1 MSASAG
7 MHGAVVPEEGAAAG
21 QSLILAPRGRD
32 AAVIEQVLT
41 RTGLRCAVC
50 AAMPALL
57 DLLGD
62 SVESL
67 VVTEEALACAALPQL
82 LRWIDDQPPWS
93 DLPVIVL
100 ATKQA
105 GRRRQDAADLLDRL
119 GNVVLL
125 ERPINAETLSSA
137 VATARRAR
145 LRQYQARALL
155 QAQTVAANAL
165 RRLNETLEQRVE
177 ERARELDQTRETL
190 AFALDAAGM
199 GSWDMDLRQDQARC
213 SPQHDRIFGYAVP
226 PPSWGRER
234 FLSHVVA
241 DDRMAVAAAFDS
253 AVRRGSL
260 DVECRIDRADGARR
274 WIATRGRV
282 VFDSAGA
289 PVRMAGVVMDMTD
302 RRATEDALHQAQ
314 KMEAIGQLTGGVAHD
329 FNNLLTV
336 IVGGLDMMMRRPEQT
351 ERVTR
356 LARAAM
362 SAARRGEQLTQQLLA
377 FSRRQMLRP
386 ETLDPNQLLLAFEPL
401 AQRAIGETV
410 TLSLALDPA
419 AGPVRV
425 DPAQCEAALLNLIV
439 NARDAMP
446 GGGTITVRTR
456 ETATPVARCPELAPG
471 AYVCIEVAD
480 TGTGIDQAT
489 LARAFE
495 PFFTTKEVGRGSG
508 LGLSQVY
515 GFVRSAGG
523 GVAIDSVLGAGTTVA
538 LYLPRSDEAPAEART
553 AGSEVGSLRRAD
565 SGETVLLV
573 EDDEQVLGMA
583 VDSLEELHY
592 KVLVA
597 RNAREALAFLG
608 RPDRID
614 VMFSDVVMPGGMN
627 GAQLAAV
634 ARQMRPALKILL
646 TSGYVGA
653 PGGQDIAQDLPVLTK
668 PYRRD
673 ELARQLRVVLADA
686 SPQPELR
693 AIP

>member
-1 MSASAG
+1 
-7 MHGAVVPEEGAAAG
+7 
-21 QSLILAPRGRD
+21 
-32 AAVIEQVLT
+32 
-41 RTGLRCAVC
+41 
-50 AAMPALL
+50 
-57 DLLGD
+57 
-62 SVESL
+62 
-67 VVTEEALACAALPQL
+67 
-82 LRWIDDQPPWS
+82 
-93 DLPVIVL
+93 
-100 ATKQA
+100 
-105 GRRRQDAADLLDRL
+105 
-119 GNVVLL
+119 
-125 ERPINAETLSSA
+125 
-137 VATARRAR
+137 
-145 LRQYQARALL
+145 
-155 QAQTVAANAL
+155 
-165 RRLNETLEQRVE
+165 
-177 ERARELDQTRETL
+177 
-190 AFALDAAGM
+190 
-199 GSWDMDLRQDQARC
+199 
-213 SPQHDRIFGYAVP
+213 
-226 PPSWGRER
+226 
-234 FLSHVVA
+234 
-241 DDRMAVAAAFDS
+241 
-253 AVRRGSL
+253 L
-260 DVECRIDRADGARR
+260 DVECRITRADGARR

-282 VFDSAGA
+282 MFDAAGA
-289 PVRMAGVVMDMTD
+289 PMRMAGVVMDTTD

-386 ETLDPNQLLLAFEPL
+386 ETLDPNQLLLGFEAL

-410 TLSLALDPA
+410 TLSLSLDPA
-419 AGPVRV
+419 VGPVRV
-425 DPAQCEAALLNLIV
+425 DPAQCESALLNLIV
-439 NARDAMP
+439 NARDAMQD
-446 GGGTITVRTR
+446 GGTITVRTR
-456 ETATPVARCPELAPG
+456 EAAAPVAGCPELALG

-538 LYLPRSDEAPAEART
+538 LYLPRSDEAPVEARA
-553 AGSEVGSLRRAD
+553 AGAEGGMLRRAE

-627 GAQLAAV
+627 GAQLAAA
-634 ARQMRPALKILL
+634 ARQMRPSLKILL

-673 ELARQLRVVLADA
+673 ELARQLRVVLAGAPPQPALRA
-686 SPQPELR
+686 SP
-693 AIP
+693 

>member
-1 MSASAG
+1 MSAAW
-7 MHGAVVPEEGAAAG
+7 VPEHDEAAG
-21 QSLILAPRGRD
+21 RSLILAPRGRD
-32 AAVIEQVLT
+32 AAVITLVLE
-41 RTGLRCAVC
+41 RAGLRCDACQSLAVVTGQLDDGV
-50 AAMPALL
+50 ASLL
-57 DLLGD
+57 
-62 SVESL
+62 
-67 VVTEEALACAALPQL
+67 VTEEALTGDGLAPLLDWIAA
-82 LRWIDDQPPWS
+82 QPPWS

-100 ATKQA
+100 ATRQA
-105 GRRRQDAADLLDRL
+105 GRRRQEAAALLERL

-125 ERPINAETLSSA
+125 ERPINAETLASA
-137 VATARRAR
+137 VANAGRAR
-145 LRQYQARALL
+145 QRQYQARALL
-155 QAQTVAANAL
+155 LAQAAAAAEL

-177 ERARELDQTRETL
+177 ERARELDQTREAL

-199 GSWDMDLRQDQARC
+199 GSWDLDLRQDQARC
-213 SPQHDRIFGYAVP
+213 SPQHDRIFGYAQAQP
-226 PPSWGRER
+226 GWGLER
-234 FLSHVVA
+234 FLAHVVA
-241 DDRMAVAAAFDS
+241 DDRPLVDAACEAAARQG
-253 AVRRGSL
+253 VL
-260 DVECRIDRADGARR
+260 DLECRITRADGALR
-274 WIATRGRV
+274 WIAARGRV
-282 VFDSAGA
+282 MFDEAGT
-289 PVRMAGVVMDMTD
+289 PLRMAGVVMDTTE

-336 IVGGLDMMMRRPEQT
+336 IVGGLDMILRRPEQT
-351 ERVTR
+351 ERVMR
-356 LARAAM
+356 LARAGM

-386 ETLDPNQLLLAFEPL
+386 ETLDPNQLLLGFEAL

-410 TLSLALDPA
+410 TLTLALGA
-419 AGPVRV
+419 EGPVRV
-425 DPAQCEAALLNLIV
+425 DAAQFESAVLNLIV

-446 GGGTITVRTR
+446 EGGTITVSTR
-456 ETATPVARCPELAPG
+456 DVVHPDPSAAAAMQELAPG
-471 AYVCIEVAD
+471 RYVRLDVTD

-523 GVAIDSVLGAGTTVA
+523 GVAIASTPGAGTTVT
-538 LYLPRSDEAPAEART
+538 LYLPRSEEAPALARQEGFEAG
-553 AGSEVGSLRRAD
+553 ALRRAA

-597 RNAREALAFLG
+597 RNAREALAYLG

-627 GAQLAAV
+627 GAQLAAA
-634 ARQMRPALKILL
+634 ARELRPALKILL
-646 TSGYVGA
+646 TSGYVGT

-673 ELARQLRVVLADA
+673 ELARHLRGVLARADA
-686 SPQPELR
+686 APDPGAPR
-693 AIP
+693 

>member
-1 MSASAG
+1 MSGRASMSMAPPPG
-7 MHGAVVPEEGAAAG
+7 EGAGAG
-21 QSLILAPRGRD
+21 RSLVLAPRGRD
-32 AAVIEQVLT
+32 AAVIAQVLD
-41 RTGLRCAVC
+41 RGGLGCAVC
-50 AAMPALL
+50 DTMAALL
-57 DLLGD
+57 DELD
-62 SVESL
+62 DAVESL
-67 VVTEEALACAALPQL
+67 LVTEEALSCPALPL
-82 LRWIDDQPPWS
+82 LLQWINDQPPWS

-100 ATKQA
+100 ATRQV
-105 GRRRQDAADLLDRL
+105 GRRRPDAADLLDRL

-125 ERPINAETLSSA
+125 ERPINAETLASA
-137 VATARRAR
+137 VTTARRAR

-155 QAQTVAANAL
+155 REQDAAAETL

-177 ERARELDQTRETL
+177 ERARELAQTRETL

-199 GSWDMDLRQDQARC
+199 GSWDLDLRQDRARC
-213 SPQHDRIFGYAVP
+213 SPQHDQIFGYALA
-226 PPSWGRER
+226 PSCWGRER
-234 FLSHVVA
+234 FLGHVVQE
-241 DDRMAVAAAFDS
+241 DRAAVAAAFD
-253 AVRRGSL
+253 AAARRGSL
-260 DVECRIDRADGARR
+260 DVECRIDRVDGARR
-274 WIATRGRV
+274 WIAARGRV
-282 VFDSAGA
+282 VFDDCGE
-289 PVRMAGVVMDMTD
+289 PVRMAGVVMDTTD

-386 ETLDPNQLLLAFEPL
+386 ETLDPNQLLLGFEAL

-410 TLSLALDPA
+410 TLSLALGDA
-419 AGPVRV
+419 VGPVRV
-425 DPAQCEAALLNLIV
+425 DPAQFESALLNLIV
-439 NARDAMP
+439 NARDAMQD
-446 GGGTITVRTR
+446 GGTITVRTG
-456 ETATPVARCPELAPG
+456 EVATPIAACPELAPG
-471 AYVCIEVAD
+471 AYVRIVVAD
-480 TGTGIDQAT
+480 TGSGIDQAT

-515 GFVRSAGG
+515 GFTRSAGG
-523 GVAIDSVLGAGTTVA
+523 GVAIDSAPGAGTVVT
-538 LYLPRSDEAPAEART
+538 LYLPRSDEAPAETRP
-553 AGSEVGSLRRAD
+553 AGSEVTALRRAS

-583 VDSLEELHY
+583 VDSLEELKY

-597 RNAREALAFLG
+597 RNAREALEYLR

-627 GAQLAAV
+627 GAQLAAA

-673 ELARQLRVVLADA
+673 ELARQLRVVLASA
-686 SPQPELR
+686 G
-693 AIP
+693 